1 MKKLLFALLAA
12 TFCVAC
18 EKEGEKVENPVGSAV
33 SQFSPEYG
41 QVPRDADPSPLEVKG
56 ELPEKEGDASDSIQL

>member
-1 MKKLLFALLAA
+1 MKKLLFALLVA
-12 TFCVAC
+12 TICVAC

-33 SQFSPEYG
+33 SQFSPDYG

-56 ELPEKEGDASDSIQL
+56 ELPIKEGDSSAIQF